1 MKLSSKIVTIFL
13 FVLMGTIIV
22 MGFTFYI
29 QAKNFYKDQLTRQL
43 EHRLVTHAD
52 SISSHF
58 QMETIV
64 HVLKMERGDTVNFI
78 LFDEDLIPLVIPQD
92 AEAAVIEGY
101 QFWISEQIQAGL
113 NEHGNPI
120 TNYIET
126 LDRHIPHIWSVQPIF
141 VQDRIK
147 GYLFIDQD
155 TREFSVT
162 QKGIIKLVL
171 IMSIIIS
178 IVSMFLLLYLSK
190 VLTRPLKEMG
200 QMTNHIARGNFN
212 TVVKTK
218 GNDEVAELGRHIQEM
233 ANQLKRYHDT
243 RKEFLSHISHDLR
256 TPLTYVKG
264 YASLLK
270 DSKTVKE
277 EDCKKHA
284 EIIHRQATR
293 MELLVQDLF
302 QLAKLEEGSIE
313 LEYQHITIFP
323 WLRDIEESYSY
334 KLIEEQIELSIKCDP
349 KDIVGYFDKKRME
362 QVLVNLLENS
372 IRYTGVNGEIS
383 ILVKI
388 EKNKLIFELSDTGQ
402 GIPKEDLPFIFERFY
417 RVDKAR
423 TSNRGGSGLGLSIVK
438 QIVNLHRGEIRVH
451 SKEGQGTTFTIE
463 LPKEKL

>member
-1 MKLSSKIVTIFL
+1 MKLSTKIVTIFL

-22 MGFTFYI
+22 MGFTFYV
-29 QAKNFYKDQLTRQL
+29 QAKNFYKDQLTSQL
-43 EHRLVTHAD
+43 EHRLAAHAD

-64 HVLKMERGDTVNFI
+64 HVLTLERGETVNFI
-78 LFDEDLIPLVIPQD
+78 LFDEELIPLVTPPD
-92 AEAAVIEGY
+92 SEEAIIQSY
-101 QFWISEQIQAGL
+101 QNWIRDQIQSGL
-113 NEHGNPI
+113 NEQGNPV

-126 LDRHIPHIWSVQPIF
+126 VKDHIPHIWSVQPIF
-141 VQDRIK
+141 VQDRLK

-155 TREFSVT
+155 TSEFIVT
-162 QKGIIKLVL
+162 EKGIIRLVL

-178 IVSMFLLLYLSK
+178 VVSMFLFLYLSK

-212 TVVKTK
+212 TVIKTR
-218 GNDEVAELGRHIQEM
+218 GNDEVADLGRHIQQM
-233 ANQLKRYHDT
+233 ANQLQRYDDT

-264 YASLLK
+264 YAALLK
-270 DSKTVKE
+270 DSQTIKE

-313 LEYQHITIFP
+313 LEYQHVSIKP
-323 WLRDIEESYSY
+323 WLQDIEESYSY
-334 KLIEEQIELSIKCDP
+334 KLKEEQIKWVLECEP
-349 KDIVGYFDKKRME
+349 NDITGYFDKKRME
-362 QVLVNLLENS
+362 QVIVNLLENS
-372 IRYTGVNGEIS
+372 IRYIGAQGVIS
-383 ILVKI
+383 IKVKMDRGNLLFQI
-388 EKNKLIFELSDTGQ
+388 SDTGQ
-402 GIPKEDLPFIFERFY
+402 GIPKEDLPYIFERFY

-423 TSNRGGSGLGLSIVK
+423 SSHRGGSGLGLSIVK
-438 QIVNLHRGEIRVH
+438 QIVNLHKGVIRVE
-451 SKEGQGTTFTIE
+451 SEEGKGTIFFIE
-463 LPKEKL
+463 LPQENR